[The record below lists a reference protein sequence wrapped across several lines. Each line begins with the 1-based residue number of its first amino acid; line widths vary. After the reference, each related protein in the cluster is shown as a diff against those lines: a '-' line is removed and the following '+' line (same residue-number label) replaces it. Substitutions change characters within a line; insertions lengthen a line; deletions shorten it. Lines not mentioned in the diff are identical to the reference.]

1 MIFIPNYKQ
10 AFNYILSNISSKEN
24 IIISGGN
31 TIKSILKFNNIKK
44 NIFKRKILLSDERLV
59 KKNSNLRNDKF
70 FFELIK
76 KKFIKKKD
84 FYHYKYQDFNKKKIE
99 IFNNEIQCIKFQFA
113 ILGLGKNNHI
123 ASIFKES
130 EYNIKKNYYLV
141 TDSPKK
147 PKRRVT
153 LSLHKLK
160 QTKSIFIIANKKR
173 RKKEIQNL
181 EKTKLFQILKSKI
194 ILIVIGRS
202 NS

>member
-1 MIFIPNYKQ
+1 MIFLPNYKH
-10 AFNYILSNISSKEN
+10 AFNFILSNIN
-24 IIISGGN
+24 PQGNMIISGGN
-31 TIKSILKFNNIKK
+31 NIKSILKFNSNKK
-44 NIFKRKILLSDERLV
+44 NIFKSKVLLSDERLV

-70 FFELIK
+70 FFKLIN
-76 KKFIKKKD
+76 KKFIKKEK
-84 FYHYKYQDFNKKKIE
+84 FYHYKYTNFTKKKIK
-99 IFNNEIQCIKFQFA
+99 IFNNKIQNIKFRYA
-113 ILGLGKNNHI
+113 ILSLGKNNHI

-153 LSLHKLK
+153 VSLHKLK
-160 QTKSIFIIANKKR
+160 QSKLIFIIANKNK

-181 EKTKLFQILKSKI
+181 KKTKIFKILKSKI
-194 ILIVIGRS
+194 ILIVIGKF